1 MIGGDPHPCYLPARQ
16 VGHHTAPGPRAKTIN
31 GRAAAG
37 RRGDGVEVDTVD
49 DSRRHGA
56 SRGRD
61 GLRHDTREGAS
72 SWSSSLPGR

>member
-1 MIGGDPHPCYLPARQ
+1 MIGGHPHPCYLPPRQ
-16 VGHHTAPGPRAKTIN
+16 VGHDTAPGPGAEVIH

-37 RRGDGVEVDTVD
+37 RRGDGVQVDTVD
-49 DSRRHGA
+49 DSCRREA

-72 SWSSSLPGR
+72 SWSSLPGR